1 MEELTEAEADDLWML
16 VREVQRV
23 LQARYTPRSGLGLGL
38 GLKPRGV
45 YLAWSTRCTSRTSSH
60 RSSAWGAKV
69 RAKGGGRSAGSSG
82 G

>member
-38 GLKPRGV
+38 GLV
-45 YLAWSTRCTSRTSSH
+45 TRILR
-60 RSSAWGAKV
+60 
-69 RAKGGGRSAGSSG
+69 
-82 G
+82 